1 MRHVLTILRTGVE
14 PEERD
19 LASAA
24 TAGGS
29 LADLV
34 SIAGAPAAA
43 LLLEP
48 CAAGVVVEARAT
60 GVRAVGRPLDPGA
73 RRLLRPGEEV
83 DLGGARIR
91 LAPVV
96 APDATRAAAAAL
108 VRAAAASA
116 GMPIAAPLLVV
127 LTGAHSGACHPVVTE
142 QILGRGRAAAIRIA
156 DPQASRRHA
165 RLCLGASGPS
175 IEDLGS
181 KNGLRVN
188 GLAIGRRPCA
198 LRDGDQIAVGD
209 TTLALVLG
217 DTHAPAAAPP
227 PAAVDAPD
235 ASPARLP
242 GRHAAAAALLGL
254 CAAALALA
262 S

>member
-1 MRHVLTILRTGVE
+1 MPQALTIIRAGAE
-14 PEERD
+14 PQRFD
-19 LASAA
+19 LSSAA

-34 SIAGAPAAA
+34 SLPGAPAAA
-43 LLLEP
+43 LHLRP
-48 CAAGVVVEARAT
+48 CVAGVVVEARAT
-60 GVRAVGRPLDPGA
+60 GVRAAGRLLRPGA

-83 DLGGARIR
+83 EIGASRIR
-91 LAPVV
+91 LAPSV

-116 GMPIAAPLLVV
+116 NPITAPKLVV
-127 LTGAHSGACHPVVTE
+127 LTGSEAGACHPLGAE
-142 QILGRGRAAAIRIA
+142 QILGRGCAAAIRIP

-165 RLCLGASGPS
+165 RLCLGTTGAS

-181 KNGLRVN
+181 KNRVRVN
-188 GLAIGRRPCA
+188 GVAIERRPCV
-198 LRDGDQIAVGD
+198 LRNGDEITVGD
-209 TTLALVLG
+209 TTLALVLE
-217 DTHAPAAAPP
+217 THVAAAPAAS
-227 PAAVDAPD
+227 DAP
-235 ASPARLP
+235 ARRPGRLL